1 MIRNPLKTLLLVLGL
16 VGLMIYAAL
25 SSSTTPTPTS
35 AQGIVAAPPIT
46 ASPFFVTMGGPHLP

>member
-1 MIRNPLKTLLLVLGL
+1 MIRNPLKTLLLFLGL

-25 SSSTTPTPTS
+25 PSSTTPTPTTTR
-35 AQGIVAAPPIT
+35 GIVAAPPIT